1 MRLWNRV
8 CKTDPA
14 TTKAVSYGT
23 RQFTAID
30 AYAQIQRA
38 TEIWGPIGVGWGFTY
53 KLNWMDTAVAAEVR
67 LWYAHED
74 VHAEVNA
81 CGCKSLYIGKDKKY
95 DDDAPKKAVTDG
107 LTKAMSY
114 LGFNADVF
122 LGKFDDNKY
131 VQQMTEEFAGSNGSP
146 AKNDKKVN
154 NKAIFWQ
161 ALCKRCKEVGLDP
174 LPDNKTLAGVKNLM
188 IDTKS
193 GNTIAA
199 ANKWDEPSMTMANES
214 TGWLALEFIMENWPV
229 DQTVAQ
235 LKGKA

>member
-1 MRLWNRV
+1 MSKKQNSYTLGLHKTQRKQRKAATVMSDNMNIWNQV

-23 RQFTAID
+23 RRFTAID

-38 TEIWGPIGVGWGFTY
+38 TDLWGPIGIGWGFTY
-53 KLNWMDTAVAAEVR
+53 KLNWMETAVAAEVR

-74 VHAEVNA
+74 VHAEVDA
-81 CGCKSLYIGKDKKY
+81 CGCKSLYIGKDNKY

-131 VQQMTEEFAGSNGSP
+131 VQQMTEEFADSNGTP
-146 AKNDKKVN
+146 AEPKNDKKVN
-154 NKAIFWQ
+154 NKAI
-161 ALCKRCKEVGLDP
+161 
-174 LPDNKTLAGVKNLM
+174 
-188 IDTKS
+188 
-193 GNTIAA
+193 
-199 ANKWDEPSMTMANES
+199 
-214 TGWLALEFIMENWPV
+214 WLALEFIMENWPV
-229 DQTVAQ
+229 DQTVAR
-235 LKGKA
+235 LKGEA